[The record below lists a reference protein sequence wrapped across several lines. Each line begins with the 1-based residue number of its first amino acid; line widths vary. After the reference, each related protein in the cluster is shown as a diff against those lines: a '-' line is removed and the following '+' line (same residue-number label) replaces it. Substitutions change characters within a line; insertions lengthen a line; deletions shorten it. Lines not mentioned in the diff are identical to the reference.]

1 MAGGKGKGKGRE
13 AKNWGKTY
21 QKSKMKEKQVECR
34 YCRKLV
40 AEQNYRRHL
49 LQLHKEEYEKNPGDL
64 RQYGEQS
71 ISLFAVRGA
80 EGGETSGQKDRSR
93 SPRKDGG
100 DQGASGDE
108 SSR

>member
-34 YCRKLV
+34 YCRKLT
-40 AEQNYRRHL
+40 AEQNYKRHL
-49 LQLHKEEYEKNPGDL
+49 LQAHKAEYEKNPGDL

-71 ISLFAVRGA
+71 ISLFTVRGA
-80 EGGETSGQKDRSR
+80 EGQKDRSR

-100 DQGASGDE
+100 DQDASGHE